1 MRYMITG
8 SSVILFCLAMVPA
21 GDAQGKKKDTGDQLP
36 PRADEVP
43 KYLKMLSAASA
54 KDRALAADKI
64 GLRGMV
70 NAMDVATGLEPLK
83 KLLEKD
89 ADPDVR
95 KAAARALGNIQPD
108 AENTVPLLTKSV
120 KEDKVLPVRIAAT
133 VALGQYGSEAKP
145 ALPTLR
151 DFAKEFTDKKSPNL
165 QTIQAA
171 IKSISGKKK

>member
-1 MRYMITG
+1 MKYVIAGGT
-8 SSVILFCLAMVPA
+8 VILFCLAMSPA
-21 GDAQGKKKDTGDQLP
+21 GDAQGKKKDAGDQLP

-43 KYLKMLSAASA
+43 KYLKMLSASSA

-70 NAMDVATGLEPLK
+70 NAMDVATGLDPLK

-95 KAAARALGNIQPD
+95 KSAARALGNIQPD
-108 AENTVPLLTKSV
+108 AETTVPLLTKTV

-133 VALGQYGSEAKP
+133 VALGQYGAEAKP

-151 DFAKEFTDKKSPNL
+151 EFAAEITDKKSPNL